1 MSLLDIKGSR
11 LTLSGRIRGYDPL
24 NPESVLPSASFISG
38 QLYDSG
44 DVTAIDWENKN
55 LNDAGGTLAVSW
67 SNRQLANL
75 SGTAI
80 VEWNNIGLGIREGL
94 ALRFYDSDNSNYLS
108 FNAPASVSADV
119 TWTLPGT
126 DGTNGQVLRTNGSG
140 VLSWTTPATSDAL
153 VVRLATSPA
162 FDGNIDL
169 ASAPT
174 TIDNI
179 TAVSGNLILVHLQTA
194 PAQNGVYVYNGA
206 GNAMTRATSLDSAG
220 EFLLGKEIHVTTG
233 TYARGIFRIVVNPAT
248 LGTDPV
254 RFAPEL
260 RMDNIQDAYS
270 VPVGSAGSAI
280 LLPASSN
287 SQLGNSSL
295 RWGNIF
301 GNSFRFDT
309 GSGGRVGLDGT
320 TIELQV
326 GGSVGLT
333 LTGSALRINPTSGSL
348 AKPLR
353 FGDNDDSNYIGLKA
367 PASVTANVDLT
378 LPDGAG
384 SSGQYLQTN
393 GAGILSWQTITIPSV
408 FSDSVFRIQ
417 DNGDATKELAFEVSA
432 IATATTRTITMPD
445 ANVNLGLIATALQKD
460 GSVELNN
467 NTYLTGRNAADSANI
482 NMFRVSTG
490 NLVQVGTAFQPAT
503 TNSFDLGAVSLR
515 WNNFYVNSGIFL
527 TDASL
532 SNSATTPS
540 GNTSTTVLSS
550 GGSRDVAV
558 MTPNFGGSTVTG
570 KVLIETGNQTG
581 TAVSGNIL
589 IRTGSAA
596 GAASGDIQ
604 LLVGDGLTEG
614 EIKFFKVGASAPS
627 IGNVWTATAVDGSGY
642 WAAPASAPTVFSDSA
657 FRVQDNGDATKQL
670 AFEVS
675 AITTATTRTITMP
688 DADVD
693 LTKVNNALLRDGTVA
708 LNNDAW
714 FIGRNAANSA
724 NFNLFR
730 VDSGDI
736 FRLGR
741 NLLPNSAAI
750 ELGSTAVANRFNLV
764 ATRQVMLG
772 STNGAASLEF
782 NTTGGSQ
789 VGFIRTEN
797 SVTLP
802 SGTSVNAQ
810 FSLNSAQM
818 NGFGLYTVNEATAT
832 TSSLFFETGNVA
844 GGSGNS
850 GNLNFYTGAS
860 AGGTRGVVNISALA
874 ANLRGQT
881 PLRFLDSD
889 NTNFVAFRAP
899 ATVTTD
905 VTWTLPDADGTSGQ
919 VLQTN
924 GSGTLSWAS
933 VTAPTVFSDSVF
945 RIQDNGDATKQLA
958 FEVSGIAT
966 ATTRTITMPNS
977 DLNLSTGLSGSFA
990 NSTLSNLGTTAI
1002 NASLLVDTS
1011 NTYNIGSSTATFAR
1025 GYIQGLYR
1033 ASNNSLSIDV
1043 NNRALHSFGGTQFL
1057 NWETDLRILVDLNAN
1072 SNKVINLAAPTAG
1085 GDAANKTYVDNQGVW
1100 VKQTIT
1106 HTALQAAALTN
1117 DISTGFVLPV
1127 RGVVDAVIIKS
1138 STAFAGTGITAYN
1151 ITLGVTGDVGKYAT
1165 SYDLLS
1171 TVAGDNYAAYNM
1183 VIPAQDITATETVR
1197 IYATAVGG
1205 NLNASTAGSVDIWFR
1220 YSVLPA

>member
-11 LTLSGRIRGYDPL
+11 LTLSGRIRAYDPL
-24 NPESVLPSASFISG
+24 NPDSVLPSASFLSG

-44 DVTAIDWENKN
+44 DVTAIDWETRA
-55 LNDAGGTLAVSW
+55 LNDSGGTLALSFG
-67 SNRQLANL
+67 NRQLANS

-94 ALRFYDSDNSNYLS
+94 ALRFYDSDNSNYLA
-108 FNAPASVSADV
+108 FNAPASLSGDV
-119 TWTLPGT
+119 NWTLPGT

-169 ASAPT
+169 ASAPA

-270 VPVGSAGSAI
+270 VPVGSTGSAT

-287 SQLGNSSL
+287 SQLGSVSN

-301 GNSFRFDT
+301 GSSFRFDT
-309 GSGGRVGLDGT
+309 GSGGRVTVDGT
-320 TIELQV
+320 QIELQV
-326 GGSVGLT
+326 GGSVGL
-333 LTGSALRINPTSGSL
+333 LVTGSALRVSPTSGSL

-408 FSDSVFRIQ
+408 FSDAVFRIQ

-467 NTYLTGRNAADSANI
+467 NTYLTGRNAANSANI
-482 NMFRVSTG
+482 DIIRVGTG
-490 NLVQVGTAFQPAT
+490 NLLEAGGSFHPAT
-503 TNSFDLGAVSLR
+503 NNTFNLGSGSLR
-515 WNNFYVNSGIFL
+515 WGTLFVGSSVSMTNAALSDSG
-527 TDASL
+527 
-532 SNSATTPS
+532 TTPS
-540 GNTSTTVLSS
+540 GNTSTALFNS
-550 GGSRDVAV
+550 GGSRDVAL
-558 MTPNFGGSTVTG
+558 MTPSFAGATVTG
-570 KVLIETGNQTG
+570 KVLLETGNQTG

-589 IRTGSAA
+589 IRTGSAV

-627 IGNVWTATAVDGSGY
+627 IGHVWTATAVDGSGY

-657 FRVQDNGDATKQL
+657 FRIQDNGDATKQL

-675 AITTATTRTITMP
+675 AITTGTTRTITMP
-688 DADVD
+688 DSD
-693 LTKVNNALLRDGTVA
+693 LNLGTGIGGSFANATLSNLGTT
-708 LNNDAW
+708 
-714 FIGRNAANSA
+714 AANADINPSGTRFLGA
-724 NFNLFR
+724 NSNSGSWRGLYVRDITVKNSGTIQFNNPAEDPIL
-730 VDSGDI
+730 DI
-736 FRLGR
+736 
-741 NLLPNSAAI
+741 A
-750 ELGSTAVANRFNLV
+750 ST
-764 ATRQVMLG
+764 
-772 STNGAASLEF
+772 SS
-782 NTTGGSQ
+782 
-789 VGFIRTEN
+789 
-797 SVTLP
+797 TLP
-802 SGTSVNAQ
+802 SGVSAGLRMYSFNNTTDRRLSIYSLNDAGVNANPTD
-810 FSLNSAQM
+810 SINI
-818 NGFGLYTVNEATAT
+818 
-832 TSSLFFETGNVA
+832 ETGNKTA
-844 GGSGNS
+844 GTGNS
-850 GNLNFYTGAS
+850 GNITLYTGTS
-860 AGGTRGVVNISALA
+860 SGGNRGLIQLTGGRVEIRGAGFSGVLALFNTANTQRINLYAPSSLA
-874 ANLRGQT
+874 ASYDLQ
-881 PLRFLDSD
+881 L
-889 NTNFVAFRAP
+889 P
-899 ATVTTD
+899 AD
-905 VTWTLPDADGTSGQ
+905 DGSLGQ
-919 VLQTN
+919 VLSTD
-924 GSGTLSWAS
+924 GTGILTWVTPAS
-933 VTAPTVFSDSVF
+933 APVVFSDAVF
-945 RIQDNGDATKQLA
+945 RIQDNGDATKELA
-958 FEVSGIAT
+958 FEVSAIAT
-966 ATTRTITMPNS
+966 ATTRTITVGDES
-977 DLNLSTGLSGSFA
+977 INLSTGVSSSFA
-990 NSTLSNLGTTAI
+990 NRTLSNLGTVSFNSDLLPSATATR
-1002 NASLLVDTS
+1002 SV
-1011 NTYNIGSSTATFAR
+1011 GSATLEILTVFSQNVTAQGVLTLSTAT
-1025 GYIQGLYR
+1025 
-1033 ASNNSLSIDV
+1033 
-1043 NNRALHSFGGTQFL
+1043 
-1057 NWETDLRILVDLNAN
+1057 AN
-1072 SNKVINLAAPTAG
+1072 SNIVLDPNGTGSVNVSTSRIINVVDPTG
-1085 GDAANKTYVDNQGVW
+1085 LQDAATKNYVDLQGVW
-1100 VKQTIT
+1100 QKVTIT

-1127 RGVVDAVIIKS
+1127 RGVVDAVVIKS